1 MQVFDNKNQIYLSFY
16 AEKTSFLYK
25 QAKLFYFTIGL
36 MLGLSQGQVEGN
48 TYLSMFNFFPPLLR
62 KISLTKKS
70 DRSRF

>member
-16 AEKTSFLYK
+16 AEKSLLVYN

-48 TYLSMFNFFPPLLR
+48 TYLSMFNF
-62 KISLTKKS
+62 SLPCSARYPSQKKS